1 LFLTIYLIKIYKM
14 KTLVILA
21 FSTIF
26 FQEFVKGDVGYF
38 TSSRNEIPVVHSD
51 STYKVSVKKDIVYAK
66 GLSHES
72 INSVSSK
79 EMSLKLDVYLPDN
92 KLKNRPAIVLIHG
105 GGFSGGTKE
114 HRHIVNMA
122 KYFASR
128 GWVAFSIDYRLRKHK
143 GTLPQEWVDNAS
155 DMAKERAPQ
164 FLSFYPAMRDAKAA
178 LRWIAAN
185 AESYYINTDYLTI
198 GGGSAG
204 AATAI
209 TIGIS
214 NQEDYRDELSNTQDP
229 TLATT
234 NLDQTYRVRTI
245 LDFWGGKTGLD
256 ILEVLYGKQRFNSNN
271 PALLIAH
278 GTEDPTVPFSKAEDL
293 KSIYE
298 ENEVPYVFYPL
309 EGKGHGVWGATFDNK
324 HLDKLSFDFIVEQQ
338 NLIVK

>member
-1 LFLTIYLIKIYKM
+1 M
-14 KTLVILA
+14 KTLFILA
-21 FSTIF
+21 LATLF
-26 FQEFVKGDVGYF
+26 FQGFAKNSTGY
-38 TSSRNEIPVVHSD
+38 SVNSQNEIPIVQTD
-51 STYKVSVKKDIVYAK
+51 STYKVVVEKDIVYAK

-72 INSVSSK
+72 INSESSR

-92 KLKNRPAIVLIHG
+92 NGKNRPVIMLIHG

-114 HRHIVNMA
+114 HKHIVNMA

-155 DMAKERAPQ
+155 NLAEDRASQ
-164 FLSFYPAMRDAKAA
+164 FLSIYPAIRDAKAA
-178 LRWIAAN
+178 MRWIVAN
-185 AESYYINTDYLTI
+185 AKSYNINTNYITV

-204 AATAI
+204 AISAI

-214 NQEDYRDELSNTQDP
+214 NQEDYRDELSITQDP

-234 NLDQTYRVRTI
+234 NLNQTYQVKTL

-256 ILEVLYGKQRFNSNN
+256 ILEELYVKQRFNGSN

-293 KSIYE
+293 KSIYK

-324 HLDKLSFDFIVEQQ
+324 RLDELSFDFIVEQQ

>member
-1 LFLTIYLIKIYKM
+1 M
-14 KTLVILA
+14 KTLFILA
-21 FSTIF
+21 LSTLF
-26 FQEFVKGDVGYF
+26 FQGFAKNRIGY
-38 TSSRNEIPVVHSD
+38 SDNSQNEIPIVQTD
-51 STYKVSVKKDIVYAK
+51 STYKVFVKKDIVYAK
-66 GLSHES
+66 GLSHDS
-72 INSVSSK
+72 INSVSFK

-92 KLKNRPAIVLIHG
+92 NLKNRPAIVLIHG

-114 HRHIVNMA
+114 HKHIVNMA

-143 GTLPQEWVDNAS
+143 GSIPQEWVDNAS
-155 DMAKERAPQ
+155 DIAKDRAPQ

-185 AESYYINTDYLTI
+185 AESYYINTDYLTV

-204 AATAI
+204 AAIAI
-209 TIGIS
+209 TVGIS
-214 NQEDYRDELSNTQDP
+214 NQEDYRDELSITHDP

-256 ILEVLYGKQRFNSNN
+256 ILEALYGKQRFNSNN

-298 ENEVPYVFYPL
+298 ENKAPYIFYPL

-324 HLDKLSFDFIVEQQ
+324 HLDELSFDFIVEQQ
-338 NLIVK
+338 NLILK